1 MKMGLIHD
9 LGESIVGDIT
19 PVDDVTE
26 EEKHER
32 ERVCKFISIGYL

>member
-1 MKMGLIHD
+1 M
-9 LGESIVGDIT
+9 GDIT

-32 ERVCKFISIGYL
+32 ERVCNFISIGYL